1 MAFYLLTWTYFN
13 DVIEGKNIY
22 SIPNLKEY
30 FLLVARRKNETKL
43 RKTGNNTDKSDFS
56 ENEMLDL
63 NSLKTFEFETKTN
76 IGDINI
82 VAVIMRKKVLN
93 IKYNG

>member
-22 SIPNLKEY
+22 SIPNLKEC

-93 IKYNG
+93 IK